1 MILVL
6 LLLCKI
12 SQSITHPR
20 CVIREAQKDAICEGL
35 NLEWIRNEKFP
46 RAENITIQ
54 NGNLGLV
61 LKPLF
66 YEYLWLLCSR
76 GRNVTLILLQTL
88 TKSALLPIKN
98 RHKDT
103 YPVML

>member
-66 YEYLWLLCSR
+66 MNIYGFYVLVVE
-76 GRNVTLILLQTL
+76 T
-88 TKSALLPIKN
+88 
-98 RHKDT
+98 
-103 YPVML
+103 

>member
-12 SQSITHPR
+12 SISVTSGQTPG
-20 CVIREAQKDAICEGL
+20 CAIREAQNEAICEGL
-35 NLEWIRNEKFP
+35 NLEWIRKEKFP

-61 LKPLF
+61 L
-66 YEYLWLLCSR
+66 SS
-76 GRNVTLILLQTL
+76 V
-88 TKSALLPIKN
+88 
-98 RHKDT
+98 
-103 YPVML
+103 